1 MECRMGGRVE
11 EIFVTGEGSAAM
23 ESVQGVETV
32 EGRGIK
38 GDRYSEGTGFWTQY
52 GDICQ
57 VTFIEGKH
65 LDEIEAQGLDIRS
78 GQHRRNIVTRG
89 VDLLGLRRKRFR
101 VGEVLLEF
109 DRSRPPCKHVQ
120 DLSERGMTRALKNRG
135 GICAR
140 VVEAGRI
147 RVGDAIEVEP
157 GAAR

>member
-1 MECRMGGRVE
+1 MGGRVE
-11 EIFVTGEGSAAM
+11 EIFVTGEGSSGM
-23 ESVQGVETV
+23 ESVEEVETV

-38 GDRYSEGTGFWTQY
+38 GDRYCEGTGFWTQY
-52 GDICQ
+52 GDVCQ
-57 VTFIEGKH
+57 VTLIEGEH
-65 LDEIEAQGLDIRS
+65 LDEIEAQGLAVRS

-89 VDLLGLRRKRFR
+89 VDLLNLRGKRFK
-101 VGEVLLEF
+101 VGEVVLEY

-147 RVGDAIEVEP
+147 RPGDAIEEEP
-157 GAAR
+157 GSAR

>member
-1 MECRMGGRVE
+1 MPGKVE
-11 EIFVTGEGSAAM
+11 EIFVTTQGSAAM
-23 ESVQGVETV
+23 ESVDEVETV

-52 GDICQ
+52 GDVCQ
-57 VTFIEGKH
+57 VTLIEGEH
-65 LDEIEAQGLDIRS
+65 LDEIEEQGLTIKS

-89 VDLLGLRRKRFR
+89 VDLLNLRGKRFK
-101 VGEVLLEF
+101 VGDVLLEY

-140 VVEAGRI
+140 VVEAGAI
-147 RVGDAIEVEP
+147 RPGDTIEE
-157 GAAR
+157 A